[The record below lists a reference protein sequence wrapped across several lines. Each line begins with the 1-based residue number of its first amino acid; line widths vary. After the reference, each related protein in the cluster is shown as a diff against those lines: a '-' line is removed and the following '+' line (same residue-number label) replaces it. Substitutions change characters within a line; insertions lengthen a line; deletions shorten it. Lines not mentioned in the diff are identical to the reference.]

1 MVRLFA
7 ARGHGPRSQASPYKN
22 LTCLCALLT
31 RAWERRGIGTDQ
43 KITKAWW
50 TVRLAEKWWTPGF
63 SKRVSQRDQA
73 QSDKTEQPVSLF
85 GLHVCAWVHGYTC
98 APKCTHVSPT
108 NRHGNTEVSP
118 EKVSFEHRPPGAC
131 HTVFRESLS
140 KAVHVWPLA
149 SPVLNVCCFLCDG
162 WLGVTGPLILQ
173 TDSHTLQHSLGLKI
187 WNLLP
192 YYHSLSL
199 SYLLVYSAS

>member
-1 MVRLFA
+1 MVLSTFTGLCSHHPASDHTNLTECRIETL
-7 ARGHGPRSQASPYKN
+7 GLIGPRAIS
-22 LTCLCALLT
+22 LLIQKSVRFLLLLSGVQT
-31 RAWERRGIGTDQ
+31 R
-43 KITKAWW
+43 
-50 TVRLAEKWWTPGF
+50 VH
-63 SKRVSQRDQA
+63 
-73 QSDKTEQPVSLF
+73 
-85 GLHVCAWVHGYTC
+85 LH
-98 APKCTHVSPT
+98 THVSPT